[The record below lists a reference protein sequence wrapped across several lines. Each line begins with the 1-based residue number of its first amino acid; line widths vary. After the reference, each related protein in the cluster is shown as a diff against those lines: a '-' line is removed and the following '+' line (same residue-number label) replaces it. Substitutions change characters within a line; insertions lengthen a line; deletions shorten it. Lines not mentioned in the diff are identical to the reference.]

1 MRKFNIYFDIETI
14 PTQSKQLKTHIQ
26 NNLTPPSNYRKQEAI
41 DAWIEEHKDVVYRKT
56 ALNGGFGQI
65 VCIGYA
71 INDENVRVIY
81 FDDWASSEKQILQ
94 TFFDDLI
101 KCYRP
106 SSDITP
112 HFVGHNIENFDLR
125 FIYQRAIVL
134 GVIPPAFLPL
144 NSKSYNNMYIFDT
157 MTEWAGKRNYVSLNE
172 VCLSLGLDPKDDDI
186 DGSKVW
192 DFVQEGKIKQV
203 ANYCAADVEKVRSI
217 HKRMTFQNAMLMTT
231 RSSDN
236 FVGKNYD

>member
-1 MRKFNIYFDIETI
+1 MKQFNIYFDIETI
-14 PTQSKQLKTHIQ
+14 PAQSDYIKTYIQ
-26 NNLTPPSNYRKQEAI
+26 SNLTAPSSYKKPESI
-41 DAWIEEHKDVVYRKT
+41 SAWIEENKEQVYRKT

-71 INDENVRVIY
+71 INDKDVRVIY
-81 FDDWASSEKQILQ
+81 FDNWVSSEKQILQ
-94 TFFDDLI
+94 LFFNDLI
-101 KCYRP
+101 EIYRP

-112 HFVGHNIENFDLR
+112 HFIGHNIENFDLR

-134 GVIPPAFLPL
+134 GVKPPSFLPL

-172 VCLSLGLDPKDDDI
+172 ICLSLGLPLKSDEI

-192 DFVQEGKIKQV
+192 EFVQEGKLKQV
-203 ANYCAADVEKVRSI
+203 ADYCANDVEKVRAI
-217 HKRMTFQNAMLMTT
+217 HKRLTFQNI
-231 RSSDN
+231 S
-236 FVGKNYD
+236 

>member
-1 MRKFNIYFDIETI
+1 MRQFNIYFDIETI
-14 PTQSKQLKTHIQ
+14 PTQSDNIKNYIQ
-26 NNLTPPSNYRKQEAI
+26 SNLTAPANYKKPEAI
-41 DAWIEEHKDVVYRKT
+41 STWIEENKEPAYRKT

-71 INDENVRVIY
+71 INDGDVKVIH
-81 FDDWASSEKQILQ
+81 FDNWASSEKQILQ
-94 TFFDDLI
+94 SFFNGLI
-101 KCYRP
+101 ECYRP

-112 HFVGHNIENFDLR
+112 HFIGHNIENFDLR

-134 GVIPPAFLPL
+134 GVKPPAFLPL

-172 VCLSLGLDPKDDDI
+172 ICLSLGIPPKGDEI

-192 DFVQEGKIKQV
+192 DFVQNGNLKQV
-203 ANYCAADVEKVRSI
+203 ADYCADDVEKVRAI
-217 HKRMTFQNAMLMTT
+217 HKRITFQDVA
-231 RSSDN
+231 
-236 FVGKNYD
+236 